1 MKTIRNFLID
11 FVIFGAFLLAAEP
24 HITGDTMHEWLGLG
38 FFVTAMAHLLLH
50 WGWVTNSVKK
60 FFKKMPALTRIN
72 SIVDLSI
79 FVAFTVITI
88 TGVMMSKAV
97 LPTLGIS
104 VSGGGSWKQIHSL
117 ASEISIFLVA
127 AHFALHWSWIVGVF
141 KKYVGNPVKSM
152 FHKQPELAV
161 VPVNIEKEN

>member
-24 HITGDTMHEWLGLG
+24 HITGDTIHEWLGLG
-38 FFVTAMAHLLLH
+38 FFVTAMIHLLLH
-50 WGWVTNSVKK
+50 WGWVANAVKK
-60 FFKKMPALTRIN
+60 FFKRIPVSTRIN

-88 TGVMMSKAV
+88 TGIMMSKSV

-104 VSGGGSWKQIHSL
+104 VSRGGAWKQIHSL
-117 ASEISIFLVA
+117 ASNISIFLVA

-152 FHKQPELAV
+152 FQKQPQLTV
-161 VPVNIEKEN
+161 VPVKIEKEN